1 MTNDQVTL
9 YAIQGV
15 IRATYQ
21 SFQRQGVYL
30 AAAKLREILQA
41 HNDHGLMAFALV
53 VAELQ
58 VEGKS

>member
-1 MTNDQVTL
+1 MNDDQVTL

-15 IRATYQ
+15 IRDLPE
-21 SFQRQGVYL
+21 FQRQGVYL
-30 AAAKLREILQA
+30 AAAKFREILKE

-53 VAELQ
+53 GAELQ

>member
-1 MTNDQVTL
+1 MNESQARL
-9 YAIQGV
+9 YVVQGAI
-15 IRATYQ
+15 RDLPE
-21 SFQRQGVYL
+21 FQRQGVYL